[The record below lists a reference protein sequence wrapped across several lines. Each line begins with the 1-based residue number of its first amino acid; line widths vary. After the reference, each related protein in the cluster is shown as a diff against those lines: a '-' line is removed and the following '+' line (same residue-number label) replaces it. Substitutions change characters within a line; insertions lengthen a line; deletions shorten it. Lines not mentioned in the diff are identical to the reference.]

1 MIPSTGSSTT
11 TQSARGLLNNIPSR
25 VAGWF
30 RGKFATIATKIK
42 CLLSGVGSTH
52 TARQAERTS
61 LDARRVY
68 SGPQEQDYSNV
79 VMTSRV
85 SKNDLPVLNGAV
97 LQNICVGFLGPVAE
111 KITEI
116 VEDLKTKV
124 SSVIETRGPEAG
136 SVDQLRE
143 EFNVNRSGLLV
154 ERIDVDESFINER
167 NDCIKLLKDITVKQ
181 QEEFVRKLEWLNHL
195 CSAHINKADEICG
208 FGKDLTLK
216 YGDGSE
222 LVGEEDVRSLQYS
235 VMWFH
240 LVLEDL
246 NKQPGINDLI
256 ERDANLEKK
265 FSDIKKVLD
274 NLKQTLK
281 MNP

>member
-42 CLLSGVGSTH
+42 CLLSGVGNTH

-85 SKNDLPVLNGAV
+85 SKNDLPVLNGAA
-97 LQNICVGFLGPVAE
+97 LQNTCVGFLGPVAE
-111 KITEI
+111 KITEL

-124 SSVIETRGPEAG
+124 SSVIEISGLDTD
-136 SVDQLRE
+136 SVDQHRA
-143 EFNVNRSGLLV
+143 EFNVNCSGLLV

-195 CSAHINKADEICG
+195 CSVHINKVDEICG

-222 LVGEEDVRSLQYS
+222 LVGEKDVRTLQYS

>member
-30 RGKFATIATKIK
+30 RGKFHIITTKIK
-42 CLLSGVGSTH
+42 RFLPGADSLH
-52 TARQAERTS
+52 RARQAERTS
-61 LDARRVY
+61 LDARRV
-68 SGPQEQDYSNV
+68 SGDSQEQVYSSV

-85 SKNDLPVLNGAV
+85 LKNDLPVLNGAV
-97 LQNICVGFLGPVAE
+97 LQNTCVGFLEPVAE
-111 KITEI
+111 KITEL

-124 SSVIETRGPEAG
+124 SSVIETCGLEAD

-154 ERIDVDESFINER
+154 ERIDIDESFVNEG
-167 NDCIKLLKDITVKQ
+167 NDCIKLPKDITVKQ
-181 QEEFVRKLEWLNHL
+181 QEEFVSKLEWLNHL
-195 CSAHINKADEICG
+195 CSAHINKADEVCG
-208 FGKDLTLK
+208 FGKDLALK

-222 LVGEEDVRSLQYS
+222 LVGEKDVRSLQYS
-235 VMWFH
+235 VLWFH
-240 LVLEDL
+240 LELEDL

-265 FSDIKKVLD
+265 FSDIKKLLD
-274 NLKQTLK
+274 NLMQTLK